1 MYVLF
6 EPLMALRRG
15 QGGMAPNPALL
26 AAKRTKIP
34 HSRTKIKKTY
44 FDFKQEKK
52 QEGKESMHPINN

>member
-1 MYVLF
+1 
-6 EPLMALRRG
+6 MALRRG

-34 HSRTKIKKTY
+34 HSRTKIKKTF

-52 QEGKESMHPINN
+52 QEGKESMHPISN